1 MSEAPQDA
9 LSQTVYSALYDDDE
23 ARVCKDVP
31 ESACQHQPRNWVFST
46 LSLSLTKTG
55 DALVDPKLT
64 LTWLLG
70 ALGAPAFLV
79 GLLAPVREAGAL
91 LPQLFI
97 ATAIRQREKRKY
109 VWAAGSLGQALALVI
124 MAVIALTLD
133 GALAGWLLIAMV
145 GVFAVARSL
154 CSVSHKD
161 VLGKTVSKT
170 RRGAVSGYATTV
182 SGLVALVFGGV
193 LVVSPDTGAPVIA
206 GLLFV
211 GAGLWVSAAFVYLQ
225 LAEAP
230 GSTEGGANA
239 FPEAIKQIRLLWTDR
254 DFGQFVAAR
263 TLMIAT
269 SIAPPFLVSAAQN
282 RTGAEL
288 AGLGGFLVASA
299 SAGFVS
305 GWAWGRLADK
315 SSRWVLAAG
324 GLAGAAACL
333 ASGAS
338 LLMDAPWSELMIFH
352 AGVLFVLAFGHQ
364 GVRLGRSTYL
374 VDLADEDTRAS
385 YTAVSNTV
393 IGVLLLVYGLIMGGL
408 YQLSGPWVM
417 IGLAASALA
426 GAGLAVSLKPV
437 SG

>member
-1 MSEAPQDA
+1 M
-9 LSQTVYSALYDDDE
+9 
-23 ARVCKDVP
+23 
-31 ESACQHQPRNWVFST
+31 
-46 LSLSLTKTG
+46 
-55 DALVDPKLT
+55 
-64 LTWLLG
+64 
-70 ALGAPAFLV
+70 
-79 GLLAPVREAGAL
+79 
-91 LPQLFI
+91 
-97 ATAIRQREKRKY
+97 
-109 VWAAGSLGQALALVI
+109 
-124 MAVIALTLD
+124 
-133 GALAGWLLIAMV
+133 
-145 GVFAVARSL
+145 
-154 CSVSHKD
+154 
-161 VLGKTVSKT
+161 
-170 RRGAVSGYATTV
+170 
-182 SGLVALVFGGV
+182 
-193 LVVSPDTGAPVIA
+193 IA
-206 GLLFV
+206 GLLFL
-211 GAGLWVSAAFVYLQ
+211 GAALWVTAAFIYLQ

-239 FPEAIKQIRLLWTDR
+239 FPEAVKQIRLLWTDR

-417 IGLAASALA
+417 IGLAVSALA
-426 GAGLAVSLKPV
+426 GAALAVSLKPV